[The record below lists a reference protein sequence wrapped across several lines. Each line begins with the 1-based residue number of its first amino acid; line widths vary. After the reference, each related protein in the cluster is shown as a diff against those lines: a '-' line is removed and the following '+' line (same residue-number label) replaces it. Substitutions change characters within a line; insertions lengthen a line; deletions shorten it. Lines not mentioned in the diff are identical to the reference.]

1 MRVSRLAIAAV
12 ATAGLALAPSERIDA
27 QANGALAIDW
37 YTIDA
42 GGARSTAPSGL
53 TLHGT
58 IGQWDSAASSRGR
71 LALNGGFW
79 PGRRV
84 DRIFS
89 DRFEQ

>member
-1 MRVSRLAIAAV
+1 MRVSRLAFAAV

-27 QANGALAIDW
+27 QASSSLSIDW

-42 GGARSTAPSGL
+42 GGARSSSVSGL
-53 TLHGT
+53 NLQGT
-58 IGQWDSAASSRGR
+58 IGQWDSAASRRGR
-71 LALNGGFW
+71 LSLHGGFW
-79 PGRRV
+79 PGRPV